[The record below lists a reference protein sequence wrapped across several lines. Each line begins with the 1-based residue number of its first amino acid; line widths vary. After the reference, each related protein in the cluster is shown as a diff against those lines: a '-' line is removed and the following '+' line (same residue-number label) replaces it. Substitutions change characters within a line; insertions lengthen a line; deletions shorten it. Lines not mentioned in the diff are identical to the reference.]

1 MTSTSSSKS
10 QESSYFLPLMVIG
23 LLFAT
28 FGFIT
33 WTNGSLIPFLKIAC
47 QLTDQQALMVTFAF
61 YISYTV
67 LAIPSSFILRR
78 IGFKMGMVLGL
89 GIVAIG
95 SIVFLPAA
103 NTRNFA
109 LFLTGLFV
117 QGLGLS
123 LLQTAVNPYVS
134 LLGPIESAAKRISIM
149 GICNKVA
156 GLLAPIIMGQVILGN
171 ADALQTQLS
180 TASDAEKD
188 VLLQNAASSVNT
200 PYLVLSV
207 LLVIIAL
214 FISRTNLPAIQNET
228 DENNPA
234 ATARSS
240 VFAYPNLV
248 LGFFALFIYVGA
260 EVVAGDT
267 IGLYGQNQGISLDE
281 AKYFTAYTLAAMVVG
296 YVVGIFTIPK
306 MISQQKALAVSAII
320 GVVFSIMI
328 TLTSGYTSVLF
339 IALLGLANSLMWPA
353 IFPLSINGLGKFTAI
368 GSAIL
373 VMGIAGGAILPQLYG
388 LVKESVGDQQAY
400 WIMVPC
406 YLYILYFALAGHQ
419 KKQW

>member
-1 MTSTSSSKS
+1 MPTSRSE
-10 QESSYFLPLMVIG
+10 QQSYLLPLVVIG
-23 LLFAT
+23 VLFAT

-67 LAIPSSFILRR
+67 LAVPSSFILRT

-89 GIVAIG
+89 IIVASG
-95 SIVFLPAA
+95 SLIFLPAA
-103 NTRNFA
+103 NSREYS

-134 LLGPIESAAKRISIM
+134 LLGPIESAAQRISIM

-156 GLLAPIIMGQVILGN
+156 GLLAPIIMGKVILGN
-171 ADALQTQLS
+171 ASELQAQLAAA
-180 TASDAEKD
+180 TDTEKD
-188 VLLQNAASSVNT
+188 SLLTNAAASVNM
-200 PYLVLSV
+200 PYIILAVVLVL
-207 LLVIIAL
+207 IAL
-214 FISRTNLPAIQNET
+214 FISRTQLPAIQNE
-228 DENNPA
+228 DGQSGSQLP
-234 ATARSS
+234 SKGS

-248 LGFFALFIYVGA
+248 LGFLALFIYVGA
-260 EVVAGDT
+260 EVIAGDT

-281 AKYFTAYTLAAMVVG
+281 AKYFTAYTLSAMVVG
-296 YVVGIFTIPK
+296 YIAGIFAIPK
-306 MISQQKALAVSAII
+306 FISQQKALAISAII
-320 GVVFSIMI
+320 GVIFSILV

-353 IFPLSINGLGKFTAI
+353 IFPLSINGLGKYTEI

-373 VMGIAGGAILPQLYG
+373 IMGIAGGAILPQLYG
-388 LVKESVGDQQAY
+388 IVKESVGDQQAY
-400 WIMVPC
+400 WLMVPC
-406 YLYILYFALAGHQ
+406 YLYILYFAVSGHQ
-419 KKQW
+419 KKNW